1 MLNQKNSFARIR
13 VYPIIEDHAGLQA
26 AIWRRNTHRR
36 HRGLLHPYK
45 RSPVPCKHHFD
56 EPRANQTAVEVIA
69 LSAGRKRRLIEILK
83 GYSTLAVAFS
93 GGVDSTFLL
102 AAAKEALGDGATA
115 VTVDSPIHSRREIRE
130 ARAIAKDLGVGH
142 IVVPFGEITAPG
154 FVANPPERCYTCKQ
168 LIFAEIMRVAASLQI
183 QRVAH
188 GVNLDDLEDYR
199 PGLKAAQEMGIA
211 SPLAEAGLTKADIRA
226 LSRKMQLPTW
236 NKPSMACLASR
247 IPYGRPIT
255 REALMMVE
263 MAEESLLQ
271 LGFNGSRV
279 RHHGAVARIEVAP
292 GDLKKT
298 LHKDLRAEILKRL
311 KQIGFKH
318 VAVDLEGY
326 VQGSLNR
333 AIAGKGAE
341 GSGGQGS
348 KGIPPT
354 GGTPAT

>member
-1 MLNQKNSFARIR
+1 LI
-13 VYPIIEDHAGLQA
+13 A
-26 AIWRRNTHRR
+26 A
-36 HRGLLHPYK
+36 K
-45 RSPVPCKHHFD
+45 
-56 EPRANQTAVEVIA
+56 
-69 LSAGRKRRLIEILK
+69 KRRLQKILE
-83 GYSTLAVAFS
+83 GYSNLAVAYS

-102 AAAKEALGDGATA
+102 AAAKDALGGRVTA

-130 ARAIAKDLGVGH
+130 ARAIANGLGVKH

-154 FVANPPERCYTCKQ
+154 FATNPPERCYTCKQ
-168 LIFAEIMRVAASLQI
+168 LIFAEIIRVAASLEI
-183 QRVAH
+183 RRVAH

-199 PGLKAAQEMGIA
+199 PGMKAAEEMDVA
-211 SPLAEAGLTKADIRA
+211 APLAEAGLTKADIRA

-271 LGFNGSRV
+271 LGFDGSRV
-279 RHHGAVARIEVAP
+279 RHHGAVARIEVAQR
-292 GDLKKT
+292 DMTKT
-298 LHKDLRAEILKRL
+298 LHKEMRAEILKRL

-318 VAVDLEGY
+318 VAIDLEGY

-333 AIAGKGAE
+333 AIE
-341 GSGGQGS
+341 GQGAGGWGVRGAPPPEGTS
-348 KGIPPT
+348 KT
-354 GGTPAT
+354 

>member
-1 MLNQKNSFARIR
+1 MI
-13 VYPIIEDHAGLQA
+13 A
-26 AIWRRNTHRR
+26 A
-36 HRGLLHPYK
+36 K
-45 RSPVPCKHHFD
+45 
-56 EPRANQTAVEVIA
+56 
-69 LSAGRKRRLIEILK
+69 KRRLQKILE
-83 GYSTLAVAFS
+83 GYSNLAVAYS

-102 AAAKEALGDGATA
+102 AAAKDALGGRVTA

-130 ARAIAKDLGVGH
+130 ARAIANGLGVKH

-154 FVANPPERCYTCKQ
+154 FATNPPERCYTCKQ
-168 LIFAEIMRVAASLQI
+168 LIFAEIIRVAASLEI
-183 QRVAH
+183 RRVAH

-199 PGLKAAQEMGIA
+199 PGMKAAEEMDVA
-211 SPLAEAGLTKADIRA
+211 APLAEAGLTKADIRA

-271 LGFNGSRV
+271 LGFDGSRV
-279 RHHGAVARIEVAP
+279 RHHGAVARIEVAQR
-292 GDLKKT
+292 DMTKT
-298 LHKDLRAEILKRL
+298 LHKEMRAEILKRL

-318 VAVDLEGY
+318 VAIDLEGY

-333 AIAGKGAE
+333 AIE
-341 GSGGQGS
+341 GQGAGGWGVRGAPPPEGTS
-348 KGIPPT
+348 KT
-354 GGTPAT
+354 

>member
-1 MLNQKNSFARIR
+1 MPVGRRRYGGAT
-13 VYPIIEDHAGLQA
+13 PITA
-26 AIWRRNTHRR
+26 TV
-36 HRGLLHPYK
+36 GLLHSYK
-45 RSPVPCKHHFD
+45 RSLLRCKHPFD
-56 EPRANQTAVEVIA
+56 ESPTNQKAVVVIA
-69 LSAGRKRRLIEILK
+69 LIAGKKRRLIEILK
-83 GYSTLAVAFS
+83 SYSTLAVAFS

-102 AAAKEALGDGATA
+102 AAAKEAMGGGVTA

-130 ARAIAKDLGVGH
+130 ACAIAKGLGVKH

-154 FVANPPERCYTCKQ
+154 FATNPPERCYTCKQ
-168 LIFAEIMRVAASLQI
+168 LIFAEIIRVAASLEI
-183 QRVAH
+183 RRVAH
-188 GVNLDDLEDYR
+188 GVNLDDREDYR
-199 PGLKAAQEMGIA
+199 PGLKAAEEMGVA

-271 LGFNGSRV
+271 LGFDGPRV
-279 RHHGAVARIEVAP
+279 RHHGAVARIEVAQR
-292 GDLKKT
+292 DLKKT
-298 LHKDLRAEILKRL
+298 LHKKMRAEILERL

-318 VAVDLEGY
+318 VAIDLEGY

-333 AIAGKGAE
+333 AIE
-341 GSGGQGS
+341 G
-348 KGIPPT
+348 
-354 GGTPAT
+354 